1 MLSNGSLAIRAEKF
15 KLFNHAAILCQDCSA
30 RITKLFKFRNFRLTW
45 CLHRKKKFRT
55 IFIVTAT
62 ELKYILPCSVNVR
75 SHKYPNCELRI
86 WHLNTFFYSQACWL
100 PLALCHSDT
109 GLTGSVQHSQM
120 SLGNIRKS
128 WSKFR
133 TKLLRRLNISINFV
147 TCEIRQILL
156 CDQYK

>member
-1 MLSNGSLAIRAEKF
+1 MLSDGSLVIRAEKF

-30 RITKLFKFRNFRLTW
+30 RITKWLSFVISDLRDDYIV
-45 CLHRKKKFRT
+45 KKKFRT

-75 SHKYPNCELRI
+75 SHIYPNCELRI